1 MRLSTLTFT
10 LTMLLS
16 SSLAY
21 ASACD
26 TEDKIHALALN
37 MYHEARGEGSDAMQM
52 VGEVTLNRA
61 ENDLFPSTIC
71 DVVYQAKTDS
81 SGNPLRGKCQFS
93 WYCDGR
99 SDMPRDRELWSES
112 VQIATGLVDGTAD
125 LIGTSA
131 THYHTKRVKPSWAR
145 YYVKVGYYGGHV
157 FYEVK
162 DRL

>member
-61 ENDLFPSTIC
+61 GNNLFPSTIC

-81 SGNPLRGKCQFS
+81 NGNPLRGKCQFS
-93 WYCDGR
+93 WYCDGTHR
-99 SDMPRDRELWSES
+99 VRPIYQPLYNES
-112 VQIATGLVDGTAD
+112 AEVAKKVLLEGFRLPSLKNAMYYHADYVQPGWGKKPITK
-125 LIGTSA
+125 IGR
-131 THYHTKRVKPSWAR
+131 HIF
-145 YYVKVGYYGGHV
+145 YGS
-157 FYEVK
+157 
-162 DRL
+162 